1 MTLANKITLA
11 RIAMIPFFVVFALL
25 EGWLW
30 QAAALVL
37 FCAASF
43 TDFLDGYIARKY
55 NQVTD
60 FGKFVDPLAD
70 KLLVTAALVI
80 FVGQGLLASWMV
92 FLILARE
99 FIITSLRN
107 VAAAKGQVMAA
118 AWSGKVKTCV
128 QIAGI
133 ILIFLLAIGFGWLME
148 QGGSFSW
155 SSGGV
160 SYTTIMTGKA
170 AMAPT
175 ATNAAS
181 VGIIGGADGPT
192 AILTAGS
199 GHPLAGLTNL
209 IGLVMTLVTLYS
221 GYDYLKRNWSL
232 VAEGAT
238 RPKK

>member
-1 MTLANKITLA
+1 MTTANKITLA

-25 EGWLW
+25 EGWQW
-30 QAAALVL
+30 QLAALAL
-37 FCAASF
+37 FCVASF

-92 FLILARE
+92 FIILARE

-128 QIAGI
+128 QIAGV
-133 ILIFLLAIGFGWLME
+133 ILIFAIVAWWGWLTANS
-148 QGGSFSW
+148 QF
-155 SSGGV
+155 GV
-160 SYTTIMTGKA
+160 TVF
-170 AMAPT
+170 
-175 ATNAAS
+175 TNGAAAS
-181 VGIIGGADGPT
+181 SIGVIGGADGPT

-199 GHPLAGLTNL
+199 GHPLAGVTNL

-221 GYDYLKRNWSL
+221 GYDYMKRNWDL

>member
-1 MTLANKITLA
+1 MTTANKITLV
-11 RIAMIPFFVVFALL
+11 RILMIPFFVFFALQ
-25 EGWLW
+25 GTVM
-30 QAAALVL
+30 ADVIALVL
-37 FCAASF
+37 FCLASV

-80 FVGQGLLASWMV
+80 FVERGLFAAWMV
-92 FLILARE
+92 FIILARE

-133 ILIFLLAIGFGWLME
+133 IILFFYAIWLGTSMPELLTTLKPGADAAIA
-148 QGGSFSW
+148 
-155 SSGGV
+155 V
-160 SYTTIMTGKA
+160 A
-170 AMAPT
+170 
-175 ATNAAS
+175 
-181 VGIIGGADGPT
+181 VIGGADGPT
-192 AILTAGS
+192 AVLTTG
-199 GHPLAGLTNL
+199 GLTWL
-209 IGLVMTLVTLYS
+209 PTVVSWVVTLVTIYS
-221 GYDYLKRNWSL
+221 GYDYLHRNWAL

-238 RPKK
+238 RPKE

>member
-1 MTLANKITLA
+1 MTTANKITLV

-25 EGWLW
+25 DGWQW
-30 QAAALVL
+30 QAAALAL
-37 FCAASF
+37 FCIASF

-133 ILIFLLAIGFGWLME
+133 ILIFCIAIAFGWVMA
-148 QGGSFSW
+148 QGGSFTVMTN
-155 SSGGV
+155 GGDGLPV
-160 SYTTIMTGKA
+160 
-170 AMAPT
+170 
-175 ATNAAS
+175 ATS
-181 VGIIGGADGPT
+181 VAVVGVIGGADGPT

-209 IGLVMTLVTLYS
+209 VGLVMTLVTLYS
-221 GYDYLKRNWSL
+221 GYDYLKRNWAL

>member
-1 MTLANKITLA
+1 MTTANKITLV
-11 RIAMIPFFVVFALL
+11 RILMIPFFVVFAVL
-25 EGWLW
+25 GGPKYDTI
-30 QAAALVL
+30 ALIL
-37 FCAASF
+37 FCLASV

-80 FVGQGLLASWMV
+80 FVERGLFAAWMV
-92 FLILARE
+92 FVILARE

-133 ILIFLLAIGFGWLME
+133 ILIFLYVIALGGAVGCPNYSDSGSAIAVVTLGTGWLANLSDGETLMLLPTVV
-148 QGGSFSW
+148 SW
-155 SSGGV
+155 V
-160 SYTTIMTGKA
+160 
-170 AMAPT
+170 
-175 ATNAAS
+175 
-181 VGIIGGADGPT
+181 V
-192 AILTAGS
+192 
-199 GHPLAGLTNL
+199 
-209 IGLVMTLVTLYS
+209 TLVTVYS
-221 GYDYLKRNWSL
+221 GYDYLHRNWAL

-238 RPKK
+238 RPKE

>member
-1 MTLANKITLA
+1 MTTANKITLV
-11 RIAMIPFFVVFALL
+11 RILMIPFFVVFAVL
-25 EGWLW
+25 GGPKYDTV
-30 QAAALVL
+30 ALVL
-37 FCAASF
+37 FCLASV

-80 FVGQGLLASWMV
+80 FVERGLFAAWMV
-92 FLILARE
+92 FVILARE

-133 ILIFLLAIGFGWLME
+133 ILIFLYVIALGGAVGCPNYSDSGSAIAVVTLGTGWLANLSDGETLMLLPTVV
-148 QGGSFSW
+148 SW
-155 SSGGV
+155 V
-160 SYTTIMTGKA
+160 
-170 AMAPT
+170 
-175 ATNAAS
+175 
-181 VGIIGGADGPT
+181 V
-192 AILTAGS
+192 
-199 GHPLAGLTNL
+199 
-209 IGLVMTLVTLYS
+209 TLVTVYS
-221 GYDYLKRNWSL
+221 GYDYLHRNWAL

-238 RPKK
+238 RPKA

>member
-1 MTLANKITLA
+1 MTTANKITLV
-11 RIAMIPFFVVFALL
+11 RIAMIPFFVVFALMD
-25 EGWLW
+25 GVGY
-30 QAAALVL
+30 QIAALAL
-37 FCAASF
+37 FCIASF

-80 FVGQGLLASWMV
+80 FVGQGLMASWMV
-92 FLILARE
+92 FIILARE

-133 ILIFLLAIGFGWLME
+133 ILIFLIVIVGAMLGQPYLDIVPKETTLWETAAIGISYAISGWMGSPSAAFG
-148 QGGSFSW
+148 
-155 SSGGV
+155 V
-160 SYTTIMTGKA
+160 
-170 AMAPT
+170 
-175 ATNAAS
+175 
-181 VGIIGGADGPT
+181 IGGADGPT
-192 AILTAGS
+192 AIFVS
-199 GHPLAGLTNL
+199 GNPLGGITNI
-209 IGLVMTLVTLYS
+209 IGLIMTLVTLYS
-221 GYDYLKRNWSL
+221 GYDYLKRNWDL

-238 RPKK
+238 KPKQ

>member
-1 MTLANKITLA
+1 MTTANKITLV
-11 RIAMIPFFVVFALL
+11 RILMIPFFVVFAVL
-25 EGWLW
+25 GGPKYDTV
-30 QAAALVL
+30 ALIL
-37 FCAASF
+37 FCLASV

-80 FVGQGLLASWMV
+80 FVERGLFAAWMV
-92 FLILARE
+92 FVILARE

-133 ILIFLLAIGFGWLME
+133 ILIFLYVIALGGAVGCPNYSDSGSAIAVVTLGTGWLANLSDGETLMLLPTVV
-148 QGGSFSW
+148 SW
-155 SSGGV
+155 V
-160 SYTTIMTGKA
+160 
-170 AMAPT
+170 
-175 ATNAAS
+175 
-181 VGIIGGADGPT
+181 V
-192 AILTAGS
+192 
-199 GHPLAGLTNL
+199 
-209 IGLVMTLVTLYS
+209 TLVTVYS
-221 GYDYLKRNWSL
+221 GYDYLHRNWAL

-238 RPKK
+238 RPKA

>member
-1 MTLANKITLA
+1 MTTANKITLV
-11 RIAMIPFFVVFALL
+11 RIAMIPFFVVFALMD
-25 EGWLW
+25 GVGY
-30 QAAALVL
+30 QIAALAL
-37 FCAASF
+37 FCIASF

-80 FVGQGLLASWMV
+80 FVGQGLMASWMV
-92 FLILARE
+92 FIILARE

-133 ILIFLLAIGFGWLME
+133 ILIFLIVIVSTPNGLGV
-148 QGGSFSW
+148 GS
-155 SSGGV
+155 GAADAALGV
-160 SYTTIMTGKA
+160 
-170 AMAPT
+170 
-175 ATNAAS
+175 
-181 VGIIGGADGPT
+181 IGGADGMT
-192 AILTAGS
+192 AIFVS
-199 GHPLAGLTNL
+199 GGNPLGGITNI
-209 IGLVMTLVTLYS
+209 IGLIMTLVTLYS
-221 GYDYLKRNWSL
+221 GYDYLKRNWDL

-238 RPKK
+238 KPKQ